1 MINIFIWDGLQTDR
15 QGFRLTG
22 VKLTGL
28 HIALKALTHGEIKM
42 DIAKYWKTIVDTL
55 QDGLLVVDSM
65 GVIVAANPAAERLT
79 GYTAD
84 EMIGKSCRILN
95 CTGCKII
102 GKGAGTQWC
111 GLFVRGAIRDKKCL
125 ITNKDHRSIHI
136 TKSASVLKDQNGE
149 IIGAVEILADITENV
164 RQQQEI
170 TSLRRTFHLDE
181 GYHGILGK
189 TQVMLDLFEMI
200 ENVAQSE
207 TPVMIQGESGSG
219 KELVARAIHRASGR
233 SDKPYIKVN
242 CAALNENL
250 LESELFG
257 HVKGAYT
264 GADRARV
271 GRFEAAHEGTLFLDE
286 IGDIPLSIQIKLLR
300 VLEERKIERV
310 GDNRSIPV
318 DVRVVTATHK
328 NLEALIEQGL
338 FREDL
343 YFRINVFPLYCP
355 PLTKRRED
363 IPLIAQSFIRRNSI
377 SSGKKILGLTP
388 EALEILTDYTWPGN
402 VRELR
407 NAIEYA
413 FVLCQSGGIGAQH
426 LPHKIVKGSTEP
438 QITCDLDPGCAKE
451 REHLIDVL
459 RRAGGNQSR
468 AARMLGVSRVTIW
481 KRMKKMGIDIKQ
493 DIG

>member
-1 MINIFIWDGLQTDR
+1 
-15 QGFRLTG
+15 
-22 VKLTGL
+22 
-28 HIALKALTHGEIKM
+28 M

-55 QDGLLVVDSM
+55 QDGLMVVDPE
-65 GVIVAANPAAERLT
+65 GKIIAANPAAERVT
-79 GYTAD
+79 GYPAD
-84 EMIGKSCRILN
+84 ELIGRSCRILN

-102 GKGAGTQWC
+102 GNGAGAQWC
-111 GLFVRGAIRDKKCL
+111 GLYSRGAIKEKKCL
-125 ITNKDHRSIHI
+125 ITNKDRHSVHI
-136 TKSASVLKDQNGE
+136 IKSASVLRNEAGE
-149 IIGAVEILADITENV
+149 IIGAVETLTDITEKI

-170 TSLRRTFHLDE
+170 ASLRKTFHLDE

-189 TQVMLDLFEMI
+189 SPVMLNLFEMI
-200 ENVAQSE
+200 ENVAQSD
-207 TPVMIQGESGSG
+207 TPVVIQGESGSG

-233 SDKPYIKVN
+233 SDKPYVKVN

-264 GADRARV
+264 GADRSRI

-286 IGDIPLSIQIKLLR
+286 IGDIPPAIQIKLLR

-310 GDNRSIPV
+310 GDNRSISV
-318 DVRVVTATHK
+318 DVRVITATHK
-328 NLEALIEQGL
+328 NLEALIEKDL

-343 YFRINVFPLYCP
+343 FFRINVFPLYCP
-355 PLTKRRED
+355 PLSERRED
-363 IPLIAQSFIRRNSI
+363 IPLIAQSLIRRNAV

-388 EALEILTDYTWPGN
+388 DALETLTEYAWPGN

-413 FVLCQSGGIGAQH
+413 FVLCQNGGIGIQH
-426 LPHKIVKGSTEP
+426 LPHKIVHGTVGLPAACEK
-438 QITCDLDPGCAKE
+438 DPVCAKD
-451 REHLIDVL
+451 RESLIDVL
-459 RRAGGNQSR
+459 RQTGGNQSL
-468 AARMLGVSRVTIW
+468 AARMLGVSRVTVW
-481 KRMKKMGIDIKQ
+481 KRMKKLGIDIKQ

>member
-1 MINIFIWDGLQTDR
+1 
-15 QGFRLTG
+15 
-22 VKLTGL
+22 
-28 HIALKALTHGEIKM
+28 M

-55 QDGLLVVDSM
+55 QDGLIVVDPRGKM
-65 GVIVAANPAAERLT
+65 VAANPAAERLT

-84 EMIGKSCRILN
+84 ELIGKSCRILN

-111 GLFVRGAIRDKKCL
+111 GLFSRGSMMAKKCL
-125 ITNKDHRSIHI
+125 ITNKDRRSVHI
-136 TKSASVLKDQNGE
+136 IKSASVLKDENGQ
-149 IIGAVEILADITENV
+149 IIGAVETLTDITEKI

-189 TQVMLDLFEMI
+189 SQVMLDLFEMI
-200 ENVAQSE
+200 ENVAQSD

-233 SDKPYIKVN
+233 CDKPYIKVN

-264 GADRARV
+264 GADRMRV

-286 IGDIPLSIQIKLLR
+286 IGDIPPAIQIKLLR
-300 VLEERKIERV
+300 VLEDRKIERV
-310 GDNRSIPV
+310 GDNRPIPV
-318 DVRVVTATHK
+318 DVRVITATHK
-328 NLEALIEQGL
+328 KLETLIRQGI

-343 YFRINVFPLYCP
+343 YFRINVFPLFCP
-355 PLTKRRED
+355 PLSHRRED
-363 IPLIAQSFIRRNSI
+363 IPLIAQSFIRRHGVN
-377 SSGKKILGLTP
+377 SGKKILGLTP
-388 EALEILTDYTWPGN
+388 EALEVLTDYAWPGN

-413 FVLCQSGGIGAQH
+413 FVLCQSGGIGVQH
-426 LPHKIVKGSTEP
+426 LPHKIVNESIEP
-438 QITCDLDPGCAKE
+438 QAACNLDPACTQDRAQ
-451 REHLIDVL
+451 LIDVL
-459 RRAGGNQSR
+459 EQAGGNQSK
-468 AARMLGVSRVTIW
+468 AARMLGVSRVTVW
-481 KRMKKMGIDIKQ
+481 KRMKKWGIDIKQ
-493 DIG
+493 DVS

>member
-1 MINIFIWDGLQTDR
+1 
-15 QGFRLTG
+15 
-22 VKLTGL
+22 
-28 HIALKALTHGEIKM
+28 M

-55 QDGLLVVDSM
+55 QDGLMVVDPE
-65 GVIVAANPAAERLT
+65 GRIVAANPAAERLT
-79 GYTAD
+79 GYLAS
-84 EMIGKSCRILN
+84 ELMGKSCRVLN

-102 GKGAGTQWC
+102 GRGAGTQWC
-111 GLFVRGAIRDKKCL
+111 GLFARGTIREKKCL
-125 ITNKDHRSIHI
+125 ITNKDRRSVHI
-136 TKSASVLKDQNGE
+136 IKSASVLKDEDGR
-149 IIGAVEILADITENV
+149 IIGAVETLTDITEKV

-189 TQVMLDLFEMI
+189 SPVMLDLFEMI
-200 ENVAQSE
+200 ENVAQSD
-207 TPVMIQGESGSG
+207 TPVMILGESGSG

-233 SDKPYIKVN
+233 SEKPYVKVN

-264 GADRARV
+264 GADRTRV

-286 IGDIPLSIQIKLLR
+286 VGDIPPAIQIKLLR
-300 VLEERKIERV
+300 VLEDRRIERV

-318 DVRVVTATHK
+318 DVRVITATHK
-328 NLEALIEQGL
+328 NLEKLIDHGL

-343 YFRINVFPLYCP
+343 FFRINVFPLHCP
-355 PLTKRRED
+355 PLSQRRED
-363 IPLIAQSFIRRNSI
+363 IPLIAQSFIRRNAV

-388 EALEILTDYTWPGN
+388 EALELLSEYDWPGN

-413 FVLCQSGGIGAQH
+413 FVLCQSGGIGVNH
-426 LPHKIVKGSTEP
+426 LPHRIASDSADVREA
-438 QITCDLDPGCAKE
+438 CNLDPACAAD
-451 REHLIDVL
+451 REQLIAVL
-459 RRAGGNQSR
+459 RKAGGNQSK
-468 AARMLGVSRVTIW
+468 AARMLGVSRVTVW
-481 KRMKKMGIDIKQ
+481 KRMKKLGIDIKQ
-493 DIG
+493 DVG